1 MPLRS
6 LIIRASI
13 VLGLAAPW
21 VSLGAKQQAT
31 PLAQQQVTPLISVE
45 MKDQWLTGSFVSQF
59 IFGGNATIAAALN
72 QGEQYPDHAY
82 LGVSIA
88 SKNAPPFVADDMR
101 FFVLDGTGQQLRHV
115 SLDEIKYAIQLTV
128 AQNRKG
134 GNYPPPPPPSP
145 QRQYTISG
153 VENGNYTVT
162 NLGGGMGSVTGTST
176 SAYTVTQQ
184 PDYYQLGQ
192 SLGYSLGLAVRK
204 SRDEK
209 ADKKL
214 FEQANQAIAFWEEKY
229 FKSQSPIVP
238 GETRGGGIAYWTG
251 SARRTQPPFRV
262 VFFLTDP
269 RTQKEE
275 HVTFAFGPGAEKIKE
290 EMSNQSAATSTPSK
304 AQAVLTNSDVA
315 DMVKA
320 GIGAEIIVA
329 KIKAASC
336 SFDTS
341 PTALKELKDAGIPD
355 SVMLAMVQAP
365 RN

>member
-134 GNYPPPPPPSP
+134 WNYPPPPPPSP

-204 SRDEK
+204 SRHEK

-214 FEQANQAIAFWEEKY
+214 F
-229 FKSQSPIVP
+229 
-238 GETRGGGIAYWTG
+238 
-251 SARRTQPPFRV
+251 
-262 VFFLTDP
+262 
-269 RTQKEE
+269 
-275 HVTFAFGPGAEKIKE
+275 
-290 EMSNQSAATSTPSK
+290 
-304 AQAVLTNSDVA
+304 
-315 DMVKA
+315 
-320 GIGAEIIVA
+320 
-329 KIKAASC
+329 
-336 SFDTS
+336 
-341 PTALKELKDAGIPD
+341 
-355 SVMLAMVQAP
+355 
-365 RN
+365 